1 MIENTLW
8 VERYRP
14 QVIDDCV
21 LTEDIKNS
29 FKNFVK
35 NKDIPNML
43 LTGKPGM
50 GKTTIAKAA
59 CNELDCDIMVINASA
74 DGNIDTLRNKIQ
86 VFASA
91 ISLSGGQKIVIL
103 DEADYMSSAVQ
114 PALRNF
120 MEEFSKNCRFI
131 LTCNYKKKIIEPLI
145 SRLTVFEFTIPSSQ
159 KSKLAAQMMK
169 RIQGILETES
179 VEFDKKVLAEIIM
192 KFFPDFRK
200 TISEIQRYVIANGK
214 IDVGALSSIQDVS
227 IRDLVNSLRMKDFT
241 GMRKWV
247 NENLDSEPNVIVRL
261 VFDNLEAYLE
271 PSSIPTAIVIL
282 ADYSYKSA
290 FVADQ
295 EINLTAMFINIMS
308 ECLFK
313 KV

>member
-1 MIENTLW
+1 MINTLW
-8 VERYRP
+8 TERYRP
-14 QVIDDCV
+14 QTIDDCI
-21 LTEDIKNS
+21 LTEDLKKA
-29 FKNFVK
+29 FKNFVN

-50 GKTTIAKAA
+50 GKTTIAKAT
-59 CNELDCDIMVINASA
+59 CNELNCDVLVINGS
-74 DGNIDTLRNKIQ
+74 DESGIDTLRNKIK

-91 ISLSGGQKIVIL
+91 VSLSGGQKIVIL
-103 DEADYMSSAVQ
+103 DEADYLNQNSFQ
-114 PALRNF
+114 PAMRNF

-145 SRLTVFEFTIPSSQ
+145 SRLTVFEFSIPSSQ

-169 RIQGILETES
+169 RIQSILEKEN
-179 VEFDKKVLAEIIM
+179 VEYDKKILAEIIM

-227 IRDLVNSLRMKDFT
+227 VRELIEALRTKDFS

-247 NENLDSEPNVIVRL
+247 NENLDSDPSSIVRL
-261 VFDNLEAYLE
+261 VFDNLEAHLE

-282 ADYSYKSA
+282 ADYSYKAA
-290 FVADQ
+290 FVSDQ
-295 EINLTAMFINIMS
+295 EINITAMFVNIMA

-313 KV
+313 RV

>member
-1 MIENTLW
+1 MIKNTLW
-8 VERYRP
+8 TELYRP
-14 QVIDDCV
+14 QTIDDCI
-21 LTEDIKNS
+21 LTEDIKKA
-29 FKNFVK
+29 FKKFVT
-35 NKDIPNML
+35 NKDIPNLL

-50 GKTTIAKAA
+50 GKTTIAKAT
-59 CNELDCDIMVINASA
+59 CNELDCDVMIINASS

-91 ISLSGGQKIVIL
+91 VSLSGGQKIVIL
-103 DEADYMSSAVQ
+103 DEADYMTPAVQ

-145 SRLTVFEFTIPSSQ
+145 SRLTVFEFSIPSSQ
-159 KSKLAAQMMK
+159 KSKLATQMMK
-169 RIQGILETES
+169 RIEGILEKE
-179 VEFDKKVLAEIIM
+179 EIKYDKKVLAEIIM

-227 IRDLVNSLRMKDFT
+227 IRELITSLREKDFN

-247 NENLDSEPNVIVRL
+247 NENIDSESSDIIRL
-261 VFDNLEAYLE
+261 VFDNLEGSLE

-295 EINLTAMFINIMS
+295 EINLTAMFVNIMA